1 MITDLDEFLLYSEDG
16 GNFHVLEAA
25 ARFRKLT
32 PEARERLRK
41 KWMLEK
47 RVQAH
52 DEDE

>member
-47 RVQAH
+47 RVRS